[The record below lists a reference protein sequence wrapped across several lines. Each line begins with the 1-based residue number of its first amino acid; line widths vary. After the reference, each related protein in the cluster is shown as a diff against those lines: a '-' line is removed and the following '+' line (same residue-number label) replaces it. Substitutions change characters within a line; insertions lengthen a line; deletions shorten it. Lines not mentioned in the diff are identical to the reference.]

1 MDDHQEKK
9 LQAYEGDILKTEPT
23 KKGNIASSVYTILG
37 VNGVIVGVLFE
48 GYPNAWIHSSHRKIP
63 PSASATIH
71 IIHVHIHTLQS

>member
-1 MDDHQEKK
+1 MLPFKHYRTLMDDHQEKK

-48 GYPNAWIHSSHRKIP
+48 GYPNA
-63 PSASATIH
+63 
-71 IIHVHIHTLQS
+71 